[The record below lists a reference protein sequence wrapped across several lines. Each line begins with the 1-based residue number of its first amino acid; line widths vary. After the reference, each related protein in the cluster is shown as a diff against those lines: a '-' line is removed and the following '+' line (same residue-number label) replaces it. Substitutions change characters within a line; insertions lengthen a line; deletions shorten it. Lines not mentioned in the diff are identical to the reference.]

1 MKLRNIIII
10 ALLVLFASVSTSVVL
25 SQQSHNLDVVVK
37 TNGTDV
43 QIQTS
48 NLLFSTAPPSMKIE
62 MEQRALNDVY
72 DDKSSVDSLKNDIKT
87 IAKSYNYT
95 ANVKIESQFG
105 TDELPMPATVKGT
118 SMLPTLQEGQDLII
132 LKTRDFKVGDIVVAR
147 HPQYGLIVKRVAQ
160 IKGSQVY
167 LMSDNREVVVQGNT
181 ISRGLDTWLPIS
193 EVVGVVREY

>member
-1 MKLRNIIII
+1 LKLRNIIII
-10 ALLVLFASVSTSVVL
+10 ALLVLFASVSTSFVL
-25 SQQSHNLDVVVK
+25 SQQSQNLDVVVK

-43 QIQTS
+43 QIQTYT
-48 NLLFSTAPPSMKIE
+48 LLFSNTPPPMKIE

-72 DDKSSVDSLKNDIKT
+72 DDKSSVDSLKTDIKN

-95 ANVKIESQFG
+95 VNVKIESQFG

-118 SMLPTLQEGQDLII
+118 SMVPTLQEGQDLII
-132 LKTRDFKVGDIVVAR
+132 LKTSDFKVGDIVVAR

-193 EVVGVVREY
+193 EVVGVVKEY

>member
-10 ALLVLFASVSTSVVL
+10 ALLVLFASVSTSFVL
-25 SQQSHNLDVVVK
+25 SQQSQNLDVVVK

-43 QIQTS
+43 QIQTYT
-48 NLLFSTAPPSMKIE
+48 LLFSNTPPSMKIE

-72 DDKSSVDSLKNDIKT
+72 DDKSSVDSLKNDIKN

-95 ANVKIESQFG
+95 VNVKIESQFG

-132 LKTRDFKVGDIVVAR
+132 LKTSDFKVGDIVVAR

-167 LMSDNREVVVQGNT
+167 LMSDNREVVVRGNT

-193 EVVGVVREY
+193 EVVGVVKQY